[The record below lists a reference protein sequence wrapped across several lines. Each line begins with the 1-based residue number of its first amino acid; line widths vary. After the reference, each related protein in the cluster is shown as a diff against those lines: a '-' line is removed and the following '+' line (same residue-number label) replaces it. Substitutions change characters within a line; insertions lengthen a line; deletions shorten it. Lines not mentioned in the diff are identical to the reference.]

1 MEVTNG
7 AGPPQAATSVPSP
20 HVLWRQLTGLLI
32 WDGLWVG
39 SFIISDASEGARL
52 IFAASGVALSA
63 AVFVDA
69 WRAGVRRVEG
79 SRSFL
84 NMSPMSWGIIA
95 SLFFPLT
102 CPVYL
107 VNRRK
112 LRTRDSSRVFFVI
125 AAGLWATAV
134 AVWLVYVILKVSGT
148 V

>member
-1 MEVTNG
+1 VEVTNG
-7 AGPPQAATSVPSP
+7 AGPPQAATSVASP
-20 HVLWRQLTGLLI
+20 HVLWRQLTGLVI
-32 WDGLWVG
+32 WDALWAG

-52 IFAASGVALSA
+52 MFGAVGVALSA

-69 WRAGVRRVEG
+69 WRAGVRRLEG
-79 SRSFL
+79 SKSFL

-107 VNRRK
+107 ISSRK

-134 AVWLVYVILKVSGT
+134 VVWLVYVILKVTG